1 MNVLEGCR
9 HDDAMEYLGQRQQD
23 FTDIDDIVDGIL
35 RVLNQLPQGDPAVD
49 SAAAPYRIFNIGNNR
64 PVSLLN
70 FIETLEAALGIE
82 APKTFLPNCHT
93 TPSWS

>member
-1 MNVLEGCR
+1 MSWKAVIMTIQWSIWGKGSKISPISTN
-9 HDDAMEYLGQRQQD
+9 
-23 FTDIDDIVDGIL
+23 IVDGIL